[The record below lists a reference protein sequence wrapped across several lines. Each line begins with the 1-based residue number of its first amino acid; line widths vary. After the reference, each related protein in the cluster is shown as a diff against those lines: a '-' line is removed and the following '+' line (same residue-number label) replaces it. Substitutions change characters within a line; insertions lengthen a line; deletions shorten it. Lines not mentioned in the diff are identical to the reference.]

1 LRSFQL
7 SGVHVAHPTMEEEA
21 ALREALKNLSVDTS
35 ALVGL
40 LQRSAANPYAVQGSG
55 PAPLTRC

>member
-1 LRSFQL
+1 
-7 SGVHVAHPTMEEEA
+7 MEEEA